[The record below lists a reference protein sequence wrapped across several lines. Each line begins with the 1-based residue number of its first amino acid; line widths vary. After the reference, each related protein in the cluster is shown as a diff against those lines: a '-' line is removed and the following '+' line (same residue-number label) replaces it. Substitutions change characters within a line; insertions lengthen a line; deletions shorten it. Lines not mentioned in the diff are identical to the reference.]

1 MVWTRM
7 IPVVVF
13 LVSALAAA
21 QMQIAHVKGNVFD
34 REGKPIKGATII
46 YKNRVK
52 GTSFKTTTD
61 EKGEYFRMGVPP
73 DEYDVVLVV
82 NGREMMQVQHH
93 LVYVTGK
100 MGIDVRNHENWNY
113 LDLDLRTKAG
123 EELAYARVAITQQPE
138 DIAAEA
144 ERKKQAQIKSAMTA
158 GGFDLQNGSLET
170 AITRF
175 KEVIGIAPE
184 HAPAWGRLGEA
195 YAAQNKHE
203 EAIAQFK
210 KAITLSPGEA
220 SFHAGLAAS
229 YAATNRPDVAVDGYR
244 NAARFDPKSKTAYLF
259 SAAAVLTNA
268 GKRKE
273 AIALFAEVLDAEPEN
288 PAAVY
293 YKAVNE
299 LVLWDTGG
307 RKGSVPQPAIA
318 GLQRYLELEPEGEFA
333 ADCRQK
339 LAAVGTSAKK

>member
-1 MVWTRM
+1 MVRTQT
-7 IPVVVF
+7 ILIV
-13 LVSALAAA
+13 LLLNALAAA

-34 REGKPIKGATII
+34 RDGKPIKGATVI

-61 EKGEYFRMGVPP
+61 DKGEYFRMGVPP

-82 NGREMMQVQHH
+82 NGKEMMQVQHH

-113 LDLDLRTKAG
+113 LDLDMRSKPG

-144 ERKKQAQIKSAMTA
+144 ERKKQAQVNSLMVT
-158 GGFDLQNGSLET
+158 GEFDLRNGSLET
-170 AITRF
+170 AATKF
-175 KEVIGIAPE
+175 KEVIALAPE
-184 HAPAWGRLGEA
+184 HAPAWARLAEVH
-195 YAAQNKHE
+195 AAQEKHE
-203 EAIAQFK
+203 AAIEGFK
-210 KAITLSPGEA
+210 KAVTLSPGEA
-220 SFHAGLAAS
+220 AFHAGLAAS
-229 YAATNRPDVAVDGYR
+229 YAATDRPDIAVDEYR
-244 NAARFDPKSKTAYLF
+244 NAARLDPKSKTVYLF
-259 SAAAVLTNA
+259 GAAAVLTNA

-273 AIALFAEVLDAEPEN
+273 AIALFAEVLEAEPEN
-288 PAAVY
+288 SAALY

-299 LVLWDTGG
+299 LVLWDSGG
-307 RKGSVPQPAIA
+307 RKGSVPQSALA
-318 GLQRYLELEPEGEFA
+318 GLQRYLELAPDGDFA

-339 LAAVGTSAKK
+339 LAALGTSAKK